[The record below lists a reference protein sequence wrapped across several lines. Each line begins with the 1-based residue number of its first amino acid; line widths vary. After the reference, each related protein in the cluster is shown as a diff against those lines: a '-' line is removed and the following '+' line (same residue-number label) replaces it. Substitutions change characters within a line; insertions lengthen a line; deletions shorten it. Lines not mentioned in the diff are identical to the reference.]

1 MGFFH
6 HRSPKARDRR
16 HPHQVRK
23 ASPGPAP
30 PAASVS
36 YTYDE
41 LNRLSTVVDNRLQGS
56 NTTTYTYD
64 SASNLVTAAY
74 PNGLTSAFTYDAL
87 NRLTELATSEPSGP
101 PVADYKYTAW
111 PRSHSPFPNQLRVP
125 PVPRFWGPGR
135 EAHISLFMYSQL
147 KYSRGAGMTRILC
160 LQTDARSAMQLSSPV
175 PECEGP
181 GAPST

>member
-1 MGFFH
+1 MSYTYFPTG
-6 HRSPKARDRR
+6 K
-16 HPHQVRK
+16 VETI
-23 ASPGPAP
+23 ASSNPGG
-30 PAASVS
+30 ASVS

-125 PVPRFWGPGR
+125 PVPRFWGPVRGC
-135 EAHISLFMYSQL
+135 SLM
-147 KYSRGAGMTRILC
+147 A
-160 LQTDARSAMQLSSPV
+160 
-175 PECEGP
+175 
-181 GAPST
+181 GAPGPMSNK